1 MSEQRQASALERF
14 RAETR
19 AWLEQNCP
27 PAMRRKLL
35 DPSEEVWGGRDAT
48 FKLPESKLWL
58 ERMAERGWTAPTWP
72 KRYGGGGLSGAE
84 ASVLDQE
91 LRRIEARA
99 PLKSFGLWMLGPV
112 LLEYA
117 SEEQRQRFLPG
128 IIRGET
134 RWCQG
139 YSEPGAGSDL
149 ASLGTRAELRGD
161 HYVIN
166 GQKTW
171 TSHADK
177 ADWMFCLVR
186 TDASGTKHDGISFI
200 LIDMQSPGVS
210 VRPIRLISGASPF
223 CESFFE
229 DVRVPVE
236 NLVGELNRGWAVAK
250 RLLQHERALISKLRD
265 DAPEEDETLPE
276 MALRLLNEGEP
287 GPLKDAHLRAQ
298 LAQVEMD
305 FLCNKLTLQRSQE
318 AIAAGIGPGPET
330 SMFKLYGTELNKR
343 RKELK
348 ILLLGYQGLGWEAPG
363 YEPREL
369 QITREW
375 LRSRANSIEGGS
387 SEVQLNIIAKR
398 VLGLPS

>member
-1 MSEQRQASALERF
+1 MSDARDLERF
-14 RAETR
+14 REETR
-19 AWLEQNCP
+19 AWLEENCP
-27 PAMRRKLL
+27 QSMRSKIL
-35 DPSEEVWGGRDAT
+35 DPSEEVWGGRNAT
-48 FKLPESKLWL
+48 FKLPDSKLWL
-58 ERMAERGWTAPTWP
+58 ERMAAKGWTAPTWP
-72 KRYGGGGLSGAE
+72 TQYGGGGLSAAE
-84 ASVLDQE
+84 ARVLEEE
-91 LRRIEARA
+91 LKRIEARSA
-99 PLKSFGLWMLGPV
+99 LKSFGLWMLGPV
-112 LLEYA
+112 LLEYGN
-117 SEEQRQRFLPG
+117 EEQRQRFLPG

-149 ASLGTRAELRGD
+149 ASLATRAELQGD
-161 HYVIN
+161 HYLIN
-166 GQKTW
+166 GQKIW

-186 TDASGTKHDGISFI
+186 TNPDGKKHDGISFI

-210 VRPIRLISGASPF
+210 VRPIQLISGASPF
-223 CESFFE
+223 CETFFE
-229 DVRVPVE
+229 DVRVPKQ
-236 NLVGELNRGWAVAK
+236 NLVGELNHGWSVAK

-276 MALRLLNEGEP
+276 MAVRLLNGGEP
-287 GPLKDAHLRAQ
+287 GPLKDHALRER

-305 FLCNKLTLQRSQE
+305 FLCNKLTLRRSSE
-318 AIAAGIGPGPET
+318 SIAAGIGPGPET

-348 ILLLGYQGLGWEAPG
+348 VLFMGYQGLGWDGDG
-363 YEPREL
+363 YTPREL
-369 QITREW
+369 QMTRDW

-387 SEVQLNIIAKR
+387 SEIQLNIIAKR

>member
-1 MSEQRQASALERF
+1 
-14 RAETR
+14 
-19 AWLEQNCP
+19 
-27 PAMRRKLL
+27 
-35 DPSEEVWGGRDAT
+35 
-48 FKLPESKLWL
+48 
-58 ERMAERGWTAPTWP
+58 
-72 KRYGGGGLSGAE
+72 
-84 ASVLDQE
+84 
-91 LRRIEARA
+91 
-99 PLKSFGLWMLGPV
+99 
-112 LLEYA
+112 
-117 SEEQRQRFLPG
+117 
-128 IIRGET
+128 
-134 RWCQG
+134 
-139 YSEPGAGSDL
+139 
-149 ASLGTRAELRGD
+149 
-161 HYVIN
+161 
-166 GQKTW
+166 
-171 TSHADK
+171 
-177 ADWMFCLVR
+177 MFCLVR

-210 VRPIRLISGASPF
+210 VRPIQLISGASPF

-229 DVRVPVE
+229 DVRVPAE

-276 MALRLLNEGEP
+276 MALRLVNEGEP
-287 GPLKDAHLRAQ
+287 GPLKEAHLRAQ